1 MTHVKIC
8 GLKTPDAVDTALAGG
23 ARWVGFVVFPK
34 SPRHIAPQAAAAL
47 ARRARGRADTV
58 AVTVDADDT
67 LLAEI
72 RAAFAPDWIQLH
84 GQEGPARVA
93 AVRAYAGK
101 GVIKAL
107 PIARGEDF
115 AAAAQFADAADWLM
129 FDAKAPPEADR
140 PGGHGASF
148 DWQLLAG
155 RRFARPWMLS
165 GGLNPENLPAALAA
179 SQAPAVDVSSGVESA
194 PGIKDAARI
203 AAFLAAARHP

>member
-1 MTHVKIC
+1 MTLAKIC
-8 GLKTPDAVDTALAGG
+8 GLKTPDAVDAALAGG

-47 ARRARGRADTV
+47 APRALGRADVV
-58 AVTVDADDT
+58 AVTVDADDA
-67 LLAEI
+67 LLREI
-72 RAAFAPDWIQLH
+72 KAAFAPDWIQLH
-84 GQEGPARVA
+84 GSESPARVA

-107 PIARGEDF
+107 PIARNQDF
-115 AAAAQFADAADWLM
+115 AAAAAFADVADWLM

-148 DWQLLAG
+148 DWRLLAG
-155 RRFARPWMLS
+155 RTFSRPWMLS

-203 AAFLAAARHP
+203 AAFLTAASQS